1 MNGRF
6 FAWIEKHRL
15 TLFFGLMGAAA
26 LFWYGYRLINSLNP
40 VPSGISG
47 AIGQSA
53 TGQGDG
59 QTATDQS
66 PGVKEPGPL
75 KIPREYNPSDSLL
88 DLKIERDRERSRE
101 TEQVQDLLNKVGL
114 TDETRKQAE
123 LELWRLTQATA
134 KEHELETL
142 LKARGYQESMV
153 TISPKLVTVVVAGKL
168 DPQKANEIGQATAE
182 VTTYSLDQIE
192 IVER

>member
-1 MNGRF
+1 MNEKIF
-6 FAWIEKHRL
+6 VWIEKHRM

-26 LFWYGYRLINSLNP
+26 LFWYGYRLINTLNP
-40 VPSGISG
+40 VPSGITG
-47 AIGQSA
+47 GYA
-53 TGQGDG
+53 TLSQAAAGQGN
-59 QTATDQS
+59 TTQS
-66 PGVKEPGPL
+66 PEVKEPGPL
-75 KIPREYNPSDSLL
+75 KVPREYNPSDSLL

-123 LELWRLTQATA
+123 QELWRLTQATA
-134 KEHELETL
+134 KERELETL

-153 TISPKLVTVVVAGKL
+153 TISPKLVTVVVVGQL
-168 DPQKANEIGQATAE
+168 DPGKANEIGQASAE
-182 VTTYSLDQIE
+182 VTAYSLDQIE

>member
-1 MNGRF
+1 MKETF
-6 FAWIEKHRL
+6 FVWVEKHRL

-26 LFWYGYRLINSLNP
+26 LFWYGYRLMSHPGPEWAGANP
-40 VPSGISG
+40 GF
-47 AIGQSA
+47 AA
-53 TGQGDG
+53 TGPAVTG
-59 QTATDQS
+59 QT
-66 PGVKEPGPL
+66 PEIKKPGPL
-75 KIPREYNPSDSLL
+75 KIPREYSPSDSLL

-114 TDETRKQAE
+114 SDETRKQAE
-123 LELWRLTQATA
+123 QELWRLTQATA

-153 TISPKLVTVVVAGKL
+153 TISPKLVTVVVVGKL
-168 DPQKANEIGQATAE
+168 DPGKANEIGQATAE

>member
-1 MNGRF
+1 MKETF
-6 FAWIEKHRL
+6 FAWIEKHRM
-15 TLFFGLMGAAA
+15 TLFFGLMGAVA
-26 LFWYGYRLINSLNP
+26 LFWYGYRWISTPDP
-40 VPSGISG
+40 VLTGSTVGL
-47 AIGQSA
+47 SA
-53 TGQGDG
+53 TGP
-59 QTATDQS
+59 ATTGPAS
-66 PGVKEPGPL
+66 ELKEPGLL

-123 LELWRLTQATA
+123 HELWRLTQSTA

-153 TISPKLVTVVVAGKL
+153 TISPKLVTVVVVGKL
-168 DPQKANEIGQATAE
+168 DPGKANEIGQATAE